1 SWRMVRRSFAGL
13 AAGSRFGCKAIADVA
28 HRAPS
33 ASGYSTADV
42 PVNIPRGERTPP
54 KAFDAAQSTIARPRE
69 PLSCRPRWRR
79 RRDRRR
85 RANAAPGLSCVPS
98 FAERTAMKPCTTC
111 GNDIADDAWRCH
123 WCGSQQTGAAPR
135 PRRKRPR
142 IVTVDLEADRP
153 TVAQAMRRMESELM
167 AARTLG
173 ARVVRLIHG
182 YGSSGTGGR
191 IRTAALSLL
200 RRMQRRGL

>member
-1 SWRMVRRSFAGL
+1 
-13 AAGSRFGCKAIADVA
+13 
-28 HRAPS
+28 
-33 ASGYSTADV
+33 
-42 PVNIPRGERTPP
+42 
-54 KAFDAAQSTIARPRE
+54 
-69 PLSCRPRWRR
+69 
-79 RRDRRR
+79 
-85 RANAAPGLSCVPS
+85 
-98 FAERTAMKPCTTC
+98 MKPCTTC
-111 GNDIADDAWRCH
+111 GNDIADDAWRCQ

-142 IVTVDLEADRP
+142 IVTVDLEAGRP

-200 RRMQRRGL
+200 RRMQRRGLISAFLPGDEYSELSDATRELLARHPGLEAGLRTDRLNPGITLVEL

>member
-1 SWRMVRRSFAGL
+1 
-13 AAGSRFGCKAIADVA
+13 
-28 HRAPS
+28 
-33 ASGYSTADV
+33 
-42 PVNIPRGERTPP
+42 
-54 KAFDAAQSTIARPRE
+54 
-69 PLSCRPRWRR
+69 
-79 RRDRRR
+79 
-85 RANAAPGLSCVPS
+85 
-98 FAERTAMKPCTTC
+98 MKPCTTC
-111 GNDIADDAWRCH
+111 GNDIADDAWRCQ

-142 IVTVDLEADRP
+142 IVTVDLEAGRP

-200 RRMQRRGL
+200 RRMQRRGLSSAFLPGDEYSELSDATRELLARHPGLEADLRTDRLNPGFTLHCASVELLTLPRWQYYPCGSCGGPGSSGGSGSWLHPKSRSQTEGCCWSMM